1 MIQELSIYIDFHNR
15 PFTIDISDYQT
26 PIHAI
31 YVCSDENDIKHS
43 LPLALD
49 YYKKL
54 YVKFLNS
61 KKNEQTSKNG
71 KQPTK
76 R

>member
-1 MIQELSIYIDFHNR
+1 MIQELYIYIDFHNR
-15 PFTIDISDYQT
+15 PFTIDISDYVT

-31 YVCSDENDIKHS
+31 YVCSDENDIKQS

-54 YVKFLNS
+54 YVKFLKQKN
-61 KKNEQTSKNG
+61 NEQISKNG
-71 KQPTK
+71 RQSAK